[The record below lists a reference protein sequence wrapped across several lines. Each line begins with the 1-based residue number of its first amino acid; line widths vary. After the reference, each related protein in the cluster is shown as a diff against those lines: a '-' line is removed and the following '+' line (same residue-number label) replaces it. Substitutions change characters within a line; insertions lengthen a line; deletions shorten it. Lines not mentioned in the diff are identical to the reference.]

1 MKRGPE
7 SIVTLRLL
15 NALRKAKKPVWARVA
30 EIIRAPRRRRPEV
43 TLARLGKVTKEGD
56 KAVVPGKIILEG
68 KVGHKLAIGYFSA
81 SKASIDQLEK
91 EGIKAMPLAKFLE
104 ANKDGKGVKIIV

>member
-30 EIIRAPRRRRPEV
+30 EIIRAPRRRRPEIS
-43 TLARLGKVTKEGD
+43 LARLGRVTKEGD
-56 KAVVPGKIILEG
+56 KVVVPGKIIGAG
-68 KVGHKLAIGYFSA
+68 KVGHKLTIGYLA
-81 SKASIDQLEK
+81 VSKASVDELEK
-91 EGIKAMPLAKFLE
+91 EGIEAMPFAKFIE